1 MMKIMIMKNCI
12 ISSIYVNTF
21 MQSFFCHV
29 CKFIFI
35 FVLNCLNFRIKMI
48 HTFYFK

>member
-21 MQSFFCHV
+21 MQSFLSCLQIYFHLCFKLS
-29 CKFIFI
+29 KFQD
-35 FVLNCLNFRIKMI
+35 
-48 HTFYFK
+48 